1 MQFLGK
7 LFDEILNERGIKLN
21 ILGAT
26 SGIRRCCRI
35 CNDGRSSVSV
45 FMLSP
50 KDRMSEFQKSQ
61 MYSIKEQNIHNIVV
75 PGSFDNC
82 QDLVKAVSN
91 DLGFKDSYSIGSVN
105 SINWGRITAQVVFIF
120 WLFQSDTKIKKKFN
134 APVSFSVPSGNFGNI
149 LSGFVAK
156 KMGLP

>member
-1 MQFLGK
+1 
-7 LFDEILNERGIKLN
+7 
-21 ILGAT
+21 
-26 SGIRRCCRI
+26 
-35 CNDGRSSVSV
+35 
-45 FMLSP
+45 MLSP

-105 SINWGRITAQVVFIF
+105 SINWGRITAQVVYYFFGYFKVIQKSKKNLMHLFLFLFLPEILAIF
-120 WLFQSDTKIKKKFN
+120 CLDLSQKKW
-134 APVSFSVPSGNFGNI
+134 AY
-149 LSGFVAK
+149 L
-156 KMGLP
+156 